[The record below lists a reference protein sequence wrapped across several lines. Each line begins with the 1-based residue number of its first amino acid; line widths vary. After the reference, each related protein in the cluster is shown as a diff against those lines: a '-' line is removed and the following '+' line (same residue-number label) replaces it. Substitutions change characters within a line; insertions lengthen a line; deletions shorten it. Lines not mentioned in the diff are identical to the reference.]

1 MSETKFRS
9 WFQQYGPEFVR
20 RAAEMSDNDE
30 EIAQRCGI
38 CAAEFRSWRKKY
50 PEFEEAVR
58 LGKSESDFYVIQAL
72 HKRAV
77 GFNVGVQKTYK
88 LKRIEFDPETG
99 KKLREYEELAT
110 GVDEDYIEPDLRAEI
125 FWLKNRLPERW
136 SERGVLSCDE
146 ESIGGI
152 VEIPMADT
160 IDGQDSISEPPLVK

>member
-20 RAAEMSDNDE
+20 RAAEMSESDE

-38 CAAEFRSWRKKY
+38 STAEFRLWRKKH
-50 PEFEEAVR
+50 PEFDEAVR

-110 GVDEDYIEPDLRAEI
+110 GVDETYVPPDLSAEK
-125 FWLKNRLPERW
+125 FWLKNRQGDSWLES
-136 SERGVLSCDE
+136 SERASAPLVEDESGVLE
-146 ESIGGI
+146 L
-152 VEIPMADT
+152 PQADM
-160 IDGQDSISEPPLVK
+160 IDPVPED